1 LAPSAKRPA
10 VGVIRS
16 AKTST
21 GRLAIRARLGQP
33 PKAGA
38 VSQTVR
44 RALDILRVFNSERDE
59 LGVTEISGLLKLP
72 KTIVFRLLRT
82 LMEYEFLEQ
91 NAANSKY
98 RIGIGAFEV
107 GNLFKNSTL
116 EAEAAPFMRNL
127 VDETGH
133 TAQLAVMYRNE
144 MVIIAR
150 MEGRGPLKYGVS
162 VGERRPLHSSAVGK
176 AALSVLEDYQID
188 LLMKEA
194 GLKKATARTIT
205 ELAVLKADLS
215 AVRTRGYSVNWEE
228 NTVGVASLAAPI
240 SPKQSH
246 TVAALALAFPASA
259 TAKKDMPRIGKL
271 LSAAARTLTA
281 RL

>member
-1 LAPSAKRPA
+1 
-10 VGVIRS
+10 
-16 AKTST
+16 
-21 GRLAIRARLGQP
+21 
-33 PKAGA
+33 
-38 VSQTVR
+38 
-44 RALDILRVFNSERDE
+44 
-59 LGVTEISGLLKLP
+59 
-72 KTIVFRLLRT
+72 
-82 LMEYEFLEQ
+82 
-91 NAANSKY
+91 
-98 RIGIGAFEV
+98 
-107 GNLFKNSTL
+107 
-116 EAEAAPFMRNL
+116 
-127 VDETGH
+127 
-133 TAQLAVMYRNE
+133 
-144 MVIIAR
+144 
-150 MEGRGPLKYGVS
+150 LKYGVS